1 MVIDKMIVL
10 HSVNGDKFAVRKSDI
25 KEIRKTTHT
34 NTIGLKEEVVNVHC
48 TSRIITVTDDFY
60 YILNAVNGEECKHDN
75 RK

>member
-25 KEIRKTTHT
+25 IEIRKTTYT
-34 NTIGLKEEVVNVHC
+34 NTIGLKKEVINVQC
-48 TSRIITVTDDFY
+48 TSRLIIVTDDFY
-60 YILNAVNGEECKHDN
+60 YILNAVNGDERKNDN